1 MLSSQDEWENSHR
14 KGKDSYIFDKKV
26 GDIVTFKQL
35 TSTTSKKP
43 NKELIQHYMCDI
55 GSDADVD
62 TVIILKNVKGL
73 PVDYNNKMVYNS
85 GYEVKIDRFKYQE
98 EVITFGKFK
107 IDKIYN
113 DPNIFPGFNTK
124 VYECSTIDQSREF
137 AFKIQKNK
145 YHKIKNNTYDIY
157 ESSHKK
163 TNLFMKLNETTADL
177 FYNQPDIYLKC
188 IEAGAKYLKEEPY
201 PANNQS
207 IKFEHGYHP
216 EKETNRERWWKNAIK
231 PIKAELKDHYG
242 PGFTKQ
248 IRCIILV
255 LADEGNAALENMK
268 QFIST
273 GTCEQYEL
281 FTEDNGSNSNDAGGQ
296 YIDDEA
302 FDKAYSSFDF
312 HYPKP
317 TCVECGAPLT
327 KEEVERYDDTCE
339 ACALDDIGRDRHY
352 DGPDVGDLFESIM
365 REDATHVLH
374 GRPASEHKIINADLD
389 HPEYYGYCFFYLDD
403 NEEEGSYV
411 SFNVQTGK
419 LNLSGFPWKWLSDD
433 PTINPQV
440 KIAINHNRYKIK
452 NFLRQN
458 GPFDIVL
465 KPGLLEEGTNT
476 EKKNYIDIKG
486 EKAPLDWDRID
497 DKIEKVGFGKDLYEC
512 IIRESEIKSWYEPF
526 INFYYQI
533 YNGGVSQPI
542 GLNPGYYKA
551 VDELLSIA
559 SHNDILAEIYEEKY
573 IPEEVKPLFEE
584 FVRNVIEVCEA
595 VSSTTF
601 YKPCE
606 YCGGSGEEYVMD
618 EDEDG
623 NDHSY
628 YDTCINCGGSGE
640 VQCSYDDTGI
650 DYDNIKAYLNLE
662 AQRAW
667 DELENK
673 CSEYQKMFKVIE
685 GKE

>member
-1 MLSSQDEWENSHR
+1 MAVS
-14 KGKDSYIFDKKV
+14 
-26 GDIVTFKQL
+26 
-35 TSTTSKKP
+35 
-43 NKELIQHYMCDI
+43 
-55 GSDADVD
+55 
-62 TVIILKNVKGL
+62 TVIG
-73 PVDYNNKMVYNS
+73 
-85 GYEVKIDRFKYQE
+85 KI
-98 EVITFGKFK
+98 
-107 IDKIYN
+107 
-113 DPNIFPGFNTK
+113 
-124 VYECSTIDQSREF
+124 
-137 AFKIQKNK
+137 
-145 YHKIKNNTYDIY
+145 
-157 ESSHKK
+157 
-163 TNLFMKLNETTADL
+163 TNLFMILNETTADI
-177 FYNQPDIYLKC
+177 FYDQPDIYLKC

-201 PANNQS
+201 PENNQD
-207 IKFEHGYHP
+207 IKFKYGYHP
-216 EKETNRERWWKNAIK
+216 EKVTNREKWWTNALRPIK
-231 PIKAELKDHYG
+231 PELKDHYG
-242 PGFTKQ
+242 PGFTKKLKG
-248 IRCIILV
+248 IV
-255 LADEGNAALENMK
+255 WTLADEGNTALENMK

-273 GTCEQYEL
+273 GTCEQYEA
-281 FTEDNGSNSNDAGGQ
+281 FTKDNGPNDNDAGGL
-296 YIDDEA
+296 YIDDDA

-339 ACALDDIGRDRHY
+339 ACALDDIGRDRRY
-352 DGPDVGDLFESIM
+352 DGPDVGDLFESI
-365 REDATHVLH
+365 
-374 GRPASEHKIINADLD
+374 
-389 HPEYYGYCFFYLDD
+389 
-403 NEEEGSYV
+403 
-411 SFNVQTGK
+411 
-419 LNLSGFPWKWLSDD
+419 
-433 PTINPQV
+433 
-440 KIAINHNRYKIK
+440 IK
-452 NFLRQN
+452 
-458 GPFDIVL
+458 
-465 KPGLLEEGTNT
+465 EGTNT

-526 INFYYQI
+526 MNFYYQI
-533 YNGGVSQPI
+533 YNGGVGQPI

-606 YCGGSGEEYVMD
+606 YCDGSGEEYVMD

-628 YDTCINCGGSGE
+628 YDTCVYCGGDGE
-640 VQCSYDDTGI
+640 VQCSYDEVD
-650 DYDNIKAYLNLE
+650 DPDDIKSYLNLE
-662 AQRAW
+662 AKRAW

>member
-1 MLSSQDEWENSHR
+1 MWGVYNYNDNLNYYVRGKYHEVNKYASSVFYKKIISGKTYPFLYRMLSSQDEWENSHR

-43 NKELIQHYMCDI
+43 DKELIQNYMYDI

-62 TVIILKNVKGL
+62 TIIILKNVKGL

-85 GYEVKIDRFKYQE
+85 GYEVKIDRFKYQK

-107 IDKIYN
+107 IDKIYD

-124 VYECSTIDQSREF
+124 IYECSAIDQSREF
-137 AFKIQKNK
+137 AFEIQKNK
-145 YHKIKNNTYDIY
+145 YHKIKNNTYDMY

-163 TNLFMKLNETTADL
+163 TNLFMRLNETTADI
-177 FYNQPDIYLKC
+177 FYDQPDIYLKC
-188 IEAGAKYLKEEPY
+188 IEAGAKYLKEKPY
-201 PANNQS
+201 PENNQD
-207 IKFEHGYHP
+207 IKFKYGYHP
-216 EKETNRERWWKNAIK
+216 EKVTNREKWWTDALRPIK
-231 PIKAELKDHYG
+231 PELKDHYG
-242 PGFTKQ
+242 PGFTKK
-248 IRCIILV
+248 IKGIV
-255 LADEGNAALENMK
+255 WTLADEGNTALENMK

-273 GTCEQYEL
+273 GTCEQYEA
-281 FTEDNGSNSNDAGGQ
+281 FTKDNGPNNNDAGGQ

-352 DGPDVGDLFESIM
+352 DGPDVGDLFESI
-365 REDATHVLH
+365 
-374 GRPASEHKIINADLD
+374 
-389 HPEYYGYCFFYLDD
+389 
-403 NEEEGSYV
+403 
-411 SFNVQTGK
+411 
-419 LNLSGFPWKWLSDD
+419 
-433 PTINPQV
+433 
-440 KIAINHNRYKIK
+440 IK
-452 NFLRQN
+452 
-458 GPFDIVL
+458 
-465 KPGLLEEGTNT
+465 EGTNT

-526 INFYYQI
+526 MNFYYQI
-533 YNGGVSQPI
+533 YNGGVGQPI

-551 VDELLSIA
+551 VDELLNIA

-606 YCGGSGEEYVMD
+606 YCDGSGEEYVMD

-628 YDTCINCGGSGE
+628 YDTCVYCGGDGE
-640 VQCSYDDTGI
+640 VQCSYDEVD
-650 DYDNIKAYLNLE
+650 DPDDIKSYLNLE
-662 AQRAW
+662 AKRAW
-667 DELENK
+667 EELENK
-673 CSEYQKMFKVIE
+673 CLDYQKMFKVIE

>member
-1 MLSSQDEWENSHR
+1 MAV
-14 KGKDSYIFDKKV
+14 F
-26 GDIVTFKQL
+26 
-35 TSTTSKKP
+35 
-43 NKELIQHYMCDI
+43 
-55 GSDADVD
+55 
-62 TVIILKNVKGL
+62 TVIG
-73 PVDYNNKMVYNS
+73 
-85 GYEVKIDRFKYQE
+85 KI
-98 EVITFGKFK
+98 
-107 IDKIYN
+107 
-113 DPNIFPGFNTK
+113 
-124 VYECSTIDQSREF
+124 
-137 AFKIQKNK
+137 
-145 YHKIKNNTYDIY
+145 
-157 ESSHKK
+157 
-163 TNLFMKLNETTADL
+163 TNLFMRLNETTADL

-201 PANNQS
+201 PANNQG

-216 EKETNRERWWKNAIK
+216 ERETNRERWWKNAIK

-281 FTEDNGSNSNDAGGQ
+281 FTEDNNSNSNDAGGQ

-352 DGPDVGDLFESIM
+352 DGPDIGDLFESVIK
-365 REDATHVLH
+365 EDITHVLH

-458 GPFDIVL
+458 GKFDIVL

-512 IIRESEIKSWYEPF
+512 ILREDTIKSWYEPF
-526 INFYYQI
+526 RDFCYQI
-533 YNGGVSQPI
+533 YNGGVSQPL
-542 GLNPGYYKA
+542 GLNPHYYKDICTLL
-551 VDELLSIA
+551 DELPSGGIM
-559 SHNDILAEIYEEKY
+559 EKIYHEKN
-573 IPEEVKPLFEE
+573 IPDEWVSTLEKFVK
-584 FVRNVIEVCEA
+584 EVCGLCNA
-595 VSSTTF
+595 VSEADF
-601 YKPCE
+601 YKSCDW
-606 YCGGSGEEYVMD
+606 CGGSGEEYITE

-623 NDHSY
+623 NEHSY
-628 YDTCINCGGSGE
+628 YDTCDNCNGE
-640 VQCSYDDTGI
+640 GTLSCSIEEMDDI
-650 DYDNIKAYLNLE
+650 DDAKYCLNKTAQEYWDDLDNNVLE
-662 AQRAW
+662 YC
-667 DELENK
+667 D
-673 CSEYQKMFKVIE
+673 MFKAID
-685 GKE
+685 GGQ

>member
-1 MLSSQDEWENSHR
+1 MAVS
-14 KGKDSYIFDKKV
+14 
-26 GDIVTFKQL
+26 
-35 TSTTSKKP
+35 
-43 NKELIQHYMCDI
+43 
-55 GSDADVD
+55 
-62 TVIILKNVKGL
+62 TVIG
-73 PVDYNNKMVYNS
+73 
-85 GYEVKIDRFKYQE
+85 KI
-98 EVITFGKFK
+98 
-107 IDKIYN
+107 
-113 DPNIFPGFNTK
+113 
-124 VYECSTIDQSREF
+124 
-137 AFKIQKNK
+137 
-145 YHKIKNNTYDIY
+145 
-157 ESSHKK
+157 
-163 TNLFMKLNETTADL
+163 TNLFMILNETTADI
-177 FYNQPDIYLKC
+177 FYDQPDIYLKC
-188 IEAGAKYLKEEPY
+188 IEAGAKYLKEKPY
-201 PANNQS
+201 PENNQD
-207 IKFEHGYHP
+207 IKFKYGYHP
-216 EKETNRERWWKNAIK
+216 EKVTNREKWWTDALRPIK
-231 PIKAELKDHYG
+231 PELKDHYG
-242 PGFTKQ
+242 PGFTKK
-248 IRCIILV
+248 IKGIV
-255 LADEGNAALENMK
+255 WTLADEGNTALENMK

-273 GTCEQYEL
+273 GTCEQYEA
-281 FTEDNGSNSNDAGGQ
+281 FTKDNGPNNDDAGGQ

-352 DGPDVGDLFESIM
+352 DGPDVGDLFESI
-365 REDATHVLH
+365 
-374 GRPASEHKIINADLD
+374 
-389 HPEYYGYCFFYLDD
+389 
-403 NEEEGSYV
+403 
-411 SFNVQTGK
+411 
-419 LNLSGFPWKWLSDD
+419 
-433 PTINPQV
+433 
-440 KIAINHNRYKIK
+440 IK
-452 NFLRQN
+452 
-458 GPFDIVL
+458 
-465 KPGLLEEGTNT
+465 EGTNT

-526 INFYYQI
+526 MNFYYQI
-533 YNGGVSQPI
+533 YNGGVGQPI

-628 YDTCINCGGSGE
+628 YDTCINCGGDGE
-640 VQCSYDDTGI
+640 VQCNYDEVD
-650 DYDNIKAYLNLE
+650 DPDDIKSYLNLE
-662 AQRAW
+662 AKRAW

>member
-1 MLSSQDEWENSHR
+1 MAVS
-14 KGKDSYIFDKKV
+14 
-26 GDIVTFKQL
+26 
-35 TSTTSKKP
+35 
-43 NKELIQHYMCDI
+43 
-55 GSDADVD
+55 
-62 TVIILKNVKGL
+62 TVIG
-73 PVDYNNKMVYNS
+73 
-85 GYEVKIDRFKYQE
+85 KI
-98 EVITFGKFK
+98 
-107 IDKIYN
+107 
-113 DPNIFPGFNTK
+113 
-124 VYECSTIDQSREF
+124 
-137 AFKIQKNK
+137 
-145 YHKIKNNTYDIY
+145 
-157 ESSHKK
+157 
-163 TNLFMKLNETTADL
+163 TNLFMILNETTADI
-177 FYNQPDIYLKC
+177 FYDQPDIYLKC

-201 PANNQS
+201 PENNQD
-207 IKFEHGYHP
+207 IKFKYGYHP
-216 EKETNRERWWKNAIK
+216 EKVTNREKWWTNALRPIK
-231 PIKAELKDHYG
+231 PELKDHYG
-242 PGFTKQ
+242 PGFTKKLKG
-248 IRCIILV
+248 IV
-255 LADEGNAALENMK
+255 WTLADEGNTALENMK

-273 GTCEQYEL
+273 GTCEQYEA
-281 FTEDNGSNSNDAGGQ
+281 FTKDNGPNDNDAGGL
-296 YIDDEA
+296 YIDDDV

-352 DGPDVGDLFESIM
+352 DGPDMGDLFESI
-365 REDATHVLH
+365 
-374 GRPASEHKIINADLD
+374 
-389 HPEYYGYCFFYLDD
+389 
-403 NEEEGSYV
+403 
-411 SFNVQTGK
+411 
-419 LNLSGFPWKWLSDD
+419 
-433 PTINPQV
+433 
-440 KIAINHNRYKIK
+440 IK
-452 NFLRQN
+452 
-458 GPFDIVL
+458 
-465 KPGLLEEGTNT
+465 EGTNT

-526 INFYYQI
+526 MNFYYQI
-533 YNGGVSQPI
+533 YNGGVGQPI

-606 YCGGSGEEYVMD
+606 YCDGSGEEYVMD

-628 YDTCINCGGSGE
+628 YDTCVYCGGDGE
-640 VQCSYDDTGI
+640 VQCSYDEVD
-650 DYDNIKAYLNLE
+650 DPDDIKSYLNLE
-662 AQRAW
+662 AKRAW

>member
-1 MLSSQDEWENSHR
+1 MAVS
-14 KGKDSYIFDKKV
+14 
-26 GDIVTFKQL
+26 
-35 TSTTSKKP
+35 
-43 NKELIQHYMCDI
+43 
-55 GSDADVD
+55 
-62 TVIILKNVKGL
+62 TVIG
-73 PVDYNNKMVYNS
+73 
-85 GYEVKIDRFKYQE
+85 KI
-98 EVITFGKFK
+98 
-107 IDKIYN
+107 
-113 DPNIFPGFNTK
+113 
-124 VYECSTIDQSREF
+124 
-137 AFKIQKNK
+137 
-145 YHKIKNNTYDIY
+145 
-157 ESSHKK
+157 
-163 TNLFMKLNETTADL
+163 TNLFMRLNETTADL
-177 FYNQPDIYLKC
+177 FHNQPDIYLKC
-188 IEAGAKYLKEEPY
+188 IEAGAKHLNEEPY

-216 EKETNRERWWKNAIK
+216 ERETNRERWWKNAIK

-281 FTEDNGSNSNDAGGQ
+281 FTEDDNSNNNDDAGGQ

-302 FDKAYSSFDF
+302 FNKAYSSFDF

-352 DGPDVGDLFESIM
+352 DGPDMGDLFESI
-365 REDATHVLH
+365 
-374 GRPASEHKIINADLD
+374 
-389 HPEYYGYCFFYLDD
+389 
-403 NEEEGSYV
+403 
-411 SFNVQTGK
+411 
-419 LNLSGFPWKWLSDD
+419 
-433 PTINPQV
+433 
-440 KIAINHNRYKIK
+440 IK
-452 NFLRQN
+452 
-458 GPFDIVL
+458 
-465 KPGLLEEGTNT
+465 EGTNT

-526 INFYYQI
+526 MNFYYQI

-542 GLNPGYYKA
+542 GLNPGYYKE
-551 VDELLSIA
+551 VDEILSIA
-559 SHNDILAEIYEEKY
+559 SYNDILAEIYKEKY

-584 FVRNVIEVCEA
+584 FVRNVKEVCDA

-601 YKPCE
+601 YRPCE
-606 YCGGSGEEYVMD
+606 YCDGSGEEYVMD

-628 YDTCINCGGSGE
+628 YDTCINCGGDGE
-640 VQCSYDDTGI
+640 VQCNYDEVD
-650 DYDNIKAYLNLE
+650 DPDDIKNFLNLE
-662 AQRAW
+662 AKNAW
-667 DELENK
+667 EELENK
-673 CSEYQKMFKVIE
+673 CLEYQKMFKVIE